1 MSVAGGGV
9 GWRRGRVGAAAAAAA
24 AATTA
29 HISTW
34 AEKLLPR
41 TVTMRPS
48 TPMPTMKVRTETIL
62 PAHVTG

>member
-1 MSVAGGGV
+1 MGRVEEVGWWLGGG
-9 GWRRGRVGAAAAAAA
+9 GAAAAA
-24 AATTA
+24 TA